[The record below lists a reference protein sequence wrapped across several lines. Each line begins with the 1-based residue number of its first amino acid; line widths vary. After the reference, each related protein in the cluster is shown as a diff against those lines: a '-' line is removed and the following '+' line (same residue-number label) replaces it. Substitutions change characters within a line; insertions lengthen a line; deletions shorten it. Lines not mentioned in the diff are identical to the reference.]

1 MQVYFHCI
9 RRPCLSFCLWH
20 PSRGAVVKCS
30 ILPQGKVLSEHWNG
44 TTRYIIHLSP
54 NPCEKYRLTFL
65 LSPWSHLRRLQER
78 AGDPWKRSEKPSLLT
93 LQYTITNLNVCHSIC
108 YLWRHIYSVKSC
120 HFFRARWKRLIRG
133 TSAAPRRLLMKSHD
147 GADEDLLIFLSAV
160 FTICRSL
167 HLRSP
172 GKRWHPTDR
181 NVRRGWRSKVLACP
195 GASDNS
201 LHKSWSLGWAR
212 VSWQG
217 SRPRRRPAG
226 AGQGGKT
233 PQGAPS
239 PVTGPQTQQA
249 STQRLWQLRQSVK
262 PPLRNR
268 TPPPLGEE
276 MGKGTRRHR
285 GQHLLSATRPT
296 WRQPFATRPNIRESR
311 LTFFPW
317 ASAAR
322 PFPPAPAAAQSS
334 SGKMA
339 QPPGEWGGPPRW
351 PRLFP
356 SLPLWPGCVSLCA
369 AAPLKD
375 MKLMDVKL
383 GQLPTW
389 LAMRDFTP
397 GGILGALRRGE
408 GGWGEGARP
417 PCRNSSAPPRPAKT
431 WRVWIPS
438 PDGARQISV

>member
-1 MQVYFHCI
+1 MLSVKAHLQCSELPLLQSTLEKVDLWDISSPQKTADEVSWRCWWKPVSFSLCCFHNLQEPSPLQPWQALAPDRPQRTAGMKKQGAGLPWGI
-9 RRPCLSFCLWH
+9 GRQPAQLMERRLGQRLLT
-20 PSRGAVVKCS
+20 R
-30 ILPQGKVLSEHWNG
+30 VLSAE
-44 TTRYIIHLSP
+44 
-54 NPCEKYRLTFL
+54 E
-65 LSPWSHLRRLQER
+65 
-78 AGDPWKRSEKPSLLT
+78 
-93 LQYTITNLNVCHSIC
+93 
-108 YLWRHIYSVKSC
+108 
-120 HFFRARWKRLIRG
+120 ARWSG
-133 TSAAPRRLLMKSHD
+133 TGRENPS
-147 GADEDLLIFLSAV
+147 G
-160 FTICRSL
+160 
-167 HLRSP
+167 
-172 GKRWHPTDR
+172 
-181 NVRRGWRSKVLACP
+181 CP
-195 GASDNS
+195 QP
-201 LHKSWSLGWAR
+201 L
-212 VSWQG
+212 
-217 SRPRRRPAG
+217 
-226 AGQGGKT
+226 
-233 PQGAPS
+233 
-239 PVTGPQTQQA
+239 TGPQTQQA
-249 STQRLWQLRQSVK
+249 STQRLWQLRQSVQ
-262 PPLRNR
+262 PPLGN
-268 TPPPLGEE
+268 PPPHLGEE

-296 WRQPFATRPNIRESR
+296 WRQPFATNIRESR

-322 PFPPAPAAAQSS
+322 PFPPSPAAAQSS

-438 PDGARQISV
+438 PDGARQISA